1 MKKLLFL
8 FILFCSMAL
17 AGQAMAVSLSLLP
30 SSQTIQPGDTAYVDL
45 DISGLTAGGPDS
57 LGAFALDITFDDN
70 ILAFDSVVFGNLL
83 GDPDPLA
90 FETDIYVDDST
101 PGLVYLD
108 EVSWLLDWE
117 LDALQPDSFTLA
129 TLSFTGINLGS
140 SDLVLANVDLSDAFG
155 VTLVDPTLDN
165 ASVDVVPEPS
175 TMLLLGAGLV
185 GLFGLGRKKFFNRS

>member
-45 DISGLTAGGPDS
+45 DISGLTAGGPNS
-57 LGAFALDITFDDN
+57 LGAFLLDITFDDN
-70 ILAFDSVVFGNLL
+70 ILAFDSVVFGDLL
-83 GDPDPLA
+83 GDPSL
-90 FETDIYVDDST
+90 FEADTFFDDST
-101 PGLVYLD
+101 PGVVHLD
-108 EVSWLLDWE
+108 EVSWLFAWE
-117 LDALQPDSFTLA
+117 LDLLQPDSFTLA
-129 TLSFTGINLGS
+129 TLSVTGINLGS
-140 SDLVLANVDLSDAFG
+140 SDLVLANVDLADALGF
-155 VTLVDPTLDN
+155 TLSDPTLNN
-165 ASVDVVPEPS
+165 ASVNVVPEPS